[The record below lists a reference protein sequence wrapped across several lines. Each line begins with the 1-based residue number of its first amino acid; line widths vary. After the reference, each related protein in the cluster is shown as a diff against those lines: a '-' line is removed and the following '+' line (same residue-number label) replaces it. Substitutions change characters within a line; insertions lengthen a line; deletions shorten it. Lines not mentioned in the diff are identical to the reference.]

1 MNRVSLEKLLD
12 MEFESTDLNYELTIR
27 EYLKKLLETL
37 WKEGDGFSGKRPF
50 GNGGWQY
57 DIYRS
62 LIGCGAISGELDE
75 DGCIEEFDEK
85 AAEKLV
91 LELID
96 EL

>member
-1 MNRVSLEKLLD
+1 MTNDQRKLMLD
-12 MEFESTDLNYELTIR
+12 IEFESIDFNYKLTIR
-27 EYLKKLLETL
+27 DYLKKLLKTL
-37 WKEGDGFSGKRPF
+37 WKEGAGFSGKRPF
-50 GNGGWQY
+50 GNGDWQD

-62 LIGCGAISGELDE
+62 LIGHGLIPGELDE

-85 AAEKLV
+85 TAEKLV